1 MIGGILLLLIAIV
14 LIRTFTFQPPVLPT
28 ETEPMH
34 VERDMQKEVETFAKA
49 LTYPTIVSMDY
60 EATDFGPFE
69 DFRIFL
75 KESFPRV
82 HETCDL
88 TMINTHS
95 MVFHWKG
102 KNAELLPILF
112 LAHYDVVPAAEETLA
127 NWTYPP
133 FSGTIADG
141 NIYGRGTLDDK
152 NELMSLMQTAEN
164 LMAQSFTPERDIY
177 FAFGHDE
184 EQGGRQGAMNIT
196 AYFEEHNMHFDA
208 VYDEGG
214 VVIEGAIASV
224 KTPLAVIGVAEKGYN
239 NIRVTVTSK
248 GGHSSMPPKH
258 TALGDLAQIAVNIE
272 KHPMNPIL
280 TPIVKDLLTN
290 ICNEM
295 GFAVKMAVRNLWL
308 FKPILFKV
316 LGASPATNAMIRT
329 TFAATMAKGS
339 DAPNIMPQ
347 TTEMIVNVRVLPG
360 NTPEEALDHVKSLA
374 QGIDA
379 KVEPIL
385 KEEASPISD
394 LSGKG
399 YAHLLNAI
407 GDIYPNAIPT
417 AYLVLGGTD
426 ARKYYNVSNA
436 IYRFMPAQITNEEQ
450 GTMHAAN
457 EYISIENYKRMI
469 VFYEKLIT
477 GYDA

>member
-1 MIGGILLLLIAIV
+1 
-14 LIRTFTFQPPVLPT
+14 
-28 ETEPMH
+28 
-34 VERDMQKEVETFAKA
+34 
-49 LTYPTIVSMDY
+49 
-60 EATDFGPFE
+60 
-69 DFRIFL
+69 
-75 KESFPRV
+75 
-82 HETCDL
+82 
-88 TMINTHS
+88 
-95 MVFHWKG
+95 
-102 KNAELLPILF
+102 
-112 LAHYDVVPAAEETLA
+112 
-127 NWTYPP
+127 
-133 FSGTIADG
+133 
-141 NIYGRGTLDDK
+141 
-152 NELMSLMQTAEN
+152 
-164 LMAQSFTPERDIY
+164 
-177 FAFGHDE
+177 
-184 EQGGRQGAMNIT
+184 MNIT

-469 VFYEKLIT
+469 RLLREADYGLRRVIADWQFQSMYERDRKRSLFVYSSTQNISRQNIFGALNLT
-477 GYDA
+477 IVGSRSDIPKSLRKRQGAELSQILKSRAVVILHQKIKIGCCFFGHHNICCSW